1 MQVQSLLLE
10 LQYSKWESS
19 QKNNLFRWARRQRC
33 TERKSVGVTLV
44 RRSSVKRWLSHLY
57 RAVLCLSLANYLF
70 SFSTPDLSWDP
81 PLGVHTPLSQDGSQS
96 EGFQEEQ
103 NSSWPGII
111 LTHKEPFCTCAVAP
125 LSQGGDWRSLN
136 PLLKQGFAPL
146 CPYHGYNLKIFTRQ
160 TLAIYPLSV
169 VTSISESKQKADCK
183 FLNWS
188 PSIACLRKC

>member
-96 EGFQEEQ
+96 EGFWEEQ
-103 NSSWPGII
+103 DSLQPGMI
-111 LTHKEPFCTCAVAP
+111 LWL
-125 LSQGGDWRSLN
+125 LSPRILSGHVLLLLLFSLSVMSDCLQPMDCSTPDFPSFTISQIVLKLVFIKSVMTSN
-136 PLLKQGFAPL
+136 HLILCCPLLLP
-146 CPYHGYNLKIFTRQ
+146 
-160 TLAIYPLSV
+160 SV
-169 VTSISESKQKADCK
+169 
-183 FLNWS
+183 F
-188 PSIACLRKC
+188 PSIRVFFK